1 MRAQLPARPIPHEAK
16 KAPFWLDE
24 TGSAPNGGAENYPL
38 FVIGSARSGTTAL
51 CLGLKLATRYD
62 GFPEGHVLDIAIR
75 LATAVNEHLERKEAW
90 IKPGAQAAF
99 HLGQLAHG
107 RVQAEI
113 IELLRRLTGGFT
125 TPYWFDKTPTYQMVA
140 SIPLLSQA
148 WPNAQFIFMKRRG
161 LENVRSRIRKFTRS
175 DFSSACHD
183 WALIMREWRIVRDAI
198 PGRFIEI
205 DQHTL
210 ALNPGAAA
218 ASAGRLLNLNPE
230 EVEAL
235 TNVLRH
241 KRPEALVGAECIISD
256 LSELDW
262 STEQVEKFRE
272 ECDAE
277 MIAYGYT
284 YDARY
289 CC

>member
-1 MRAQLPARPIPHEAK
+1 V
-16 KAPFWLDE
+16 
-24 TGSAPNGGAENYPL
+24 TGSAPKGEAESYPL
-38 FVIGSARSGTTAL
+38 FVVGSARSGTTAL
-51 CLGLKLATRYD
+51 CLGLKLATRYE

-75 LATAVNEHLERKEAW
+75 LATAVDEHLERKEAW

-99 HLGQLAHG
+99 HLGRLDHG
-107 RVQAEI
+107 RFRTET
-113 IELLRRLTGGFT
+113 IEFLKRLAGGFT

-140 SIPLLSQA
+140 SVPLLAQA

-183 WALIMREWRIVRDAI
+183 WALIMREWRIVRESI

-205 DQHTL
+205 DQHTM
-210 ALNPGAAA
+210 AVDPGAAA
-218 ASAGRLLNLNPE
+218 VNAGRFLNLNPE
-230 EVEAL
+230 EVETL
-235 TNVLRH
+235 TNILRRN
-241 KRPEALVGAECIISD
+241 RPEASVGAECIVSD

-262 STEQVEKFRE
+262 SAEKVQKFRE

-277 MIAYGYT
+277 MTAYGYT
-284 YDARY
+284 YDAQY